1 MSLSDKNEIKKLK
14 TQQLVL
20 DAMIRLNKEI
30 EQANKTSNSKKKNDI
45 QKKETKEV
53 NPNIQLN
60 LFDD

>member
-1 MSLSDKNEIKKLK
+1 MSHSDKNEIKKLK

-20 DAMIRLNKEI
+20 DAIIRLNKEI
-30 EQANKTSNSKKKNDI
+30 EQANKISNSKKKNDI

>member
-1 MSLSDKNEIKKLK
+1 MSHSDKNEIKKLK
-14 TQQLVL
+14 TQHLVL